1 MRYTILQSRA
11 IYIVYDGDTMLKIF
25 YDYKEAEAYVR
36 KLEYIDLVKLLMT
49 DY

>member
-11 IYIVYDGDTMLKIF
+11 IYIVYDGNTMLKIF
-25 YDYKEAEAYVR
+25 YDREEAEAYVR
-36 KLEYIDLVKLLMT
+36 KLEYINLVKLLMT